1 MRDKVASLLP
11 PNGVAGVV
19 THLADQRRQ
28 FIMPPPRSALS
39 DRIIRTEGGG
49 VDSRSSGRK
58 ADGLPNN
65 APTAL
70 SRSSHHTGV
79 RMARASLL
87 TVAALF
93 GSLNVCLRLVY
104 ALPDA
109 PTPSVVGLVR
119 GVFTA
124 LCFAPSLSRLTLH
137 RRNSI
142 HGSKGADGLWSAAFW
157 LGLWN
162 VASQGLLTVGLTMT
176 SSSVRA
182 SFLAQSRVVITP
194 LISILGGQAVQPSV
208 WGGAVV
214 AIVGLLILTSDD
226 GDVGNGNNGYGV
238 SGSNTGDLLVLG
250 CAICWSMYLF
260 QFGKVAHRFDKV
272 SLQST
277 TCAIRAGMYGAWF
290 LVAACLVHRKEER
303 HSLLETM
310 QSMWLGWRD
319 LRAWGL
325 LLFSAVGSGALAGLL
340 QQKGQATLSASET
353 NIILSSE
360 RTNLGW
366 NVCLALP
373 WRTPF
378 TKRECWW
385 TYNIFCCHRCYW
397 GIGWLTSNDKDLWQK
412 KGEGFVTP
420 SWWRMMILLLHC
432 CISNM
437 LTKFLLAAFFA
448 DL

>member
-11 PNGVAGVV
+11 PNGVAAVV

-28 FIMPPPRSALS
+28 LIMRPPPRLALS
-39 DRIIRTEGGG
+39 DRIMRTEAGG
-49 VDSRSSGRK
+49 VDRSTCTSRSSGRN

-65 APTAL
+65 DPPAS
-70 SRSSHHTGV
+70 SRPSHHTSVG
-79 RMARASLL
+79 MARASMLI
-87 TVAALF
+87 VAALF

-109 PTPSVVGLVR
+109 PAPSVVGLVR

-124 LCFAPSLSRLTLH
+124 LCFAPSLSRLVLH
-137 RRNSI
+137 RRNSTQ
-142 HGSKGADGLWSAAFW
+142 GSKGDSDGLWSAAFW

-182 SFLAQSRVVITP
+182 SFLAQSSVVITP
-194 LISILGGQAVQPSV
+194 LISVLAGQAVKASV

-214 AIVGLLILTSDD
+214 AIVGLLILSSND

-238 SGSNTGDLLVLG
+238 SGSSSGDLLVLG
-250 CAICWSMYLF
+250 CAVCWSMYLF
-260 QFGKVAHRFDKV
+260 QFGRVAHRFDKI
-272 SLQST
+272 SLQSA
-277 TCAIRAGMYGAWF
+277 TCVIRCFMYFAWF
-290 LVAACLVHRKEER
+290 LVAANNVRRNEGR

-310 QSMWLGWRD
+310 ESMWLGWRD

-360 RTNLGW
+360 PIWAGMFAWVFLGELLSPKE
-366 NVCLALP
+366 NVGGLIIFSAAIVATGTLDGLLP
-373 WRTPF
+373 MMKINA
-378 TKRECWW
+378 KR
-385 TYNIFCCHRCYW
+385 RA
-397 GIGWLTSNDKDLWQK
+397 KDSSHPPG
-412 KGEGFVTP
+412 GE
-420 SWWRMMILLLHC
+420 L
-432 CISNM
+432 
-437 LTKFLLAAFFA
+437 
-448 DL
+448 

>member
-1 MRDKVASLLP
+1 MRDKVPSLPRP
-11 PNGVAGVV
+11 PNGVAAVV

-28 FIMPPPRSALS
+28 FMRPPPRVPLS
-39 DRIIRTEGGG
+39 DRIMRTEGGG
-49 VDSRSSGRK
+49 VDSRSASSGRN

-65 APTAL
+65 THPAS
-70 SRSSHHTGV
+70 SRSIHHTGV
-79 RMARASLL
+79 GMARASLL

-109 PTPSVVGLVR
+109 PAPSVVGLVR

-124 LCFAPSLSRLTLH
+124 LCFAPSLSELILH

-182 SFLAQSRVVITP
+182 SFLAQSSVVITP

-214 AIVGLLILTSDD
+214 AIVGLLILTSND

-250 CAICWSMYLF
+250 CAVCWSMYLF

-360 RTNLGW
+360 PIWAGMFAWLFLGELLSPKE
-366 NVCLALP
+366 NVGGLIIFSAAIVATGALDGLIP
-373 WRTPF
+373 I
-378 TKRECWW
+378 TKISGKRKA
-385 TYNIFCCHRCYW
+385 
-397 GIGWLTSNDKDLWQK
+397 KDSSHPPG
-412 KGEGFVTP
+412 GE
-420 SWWRMMILLLHC
+420 
-432 CISNM
+432 
-437 LTKFLLAAFFA
+437 
-448 DL
+448 

>member
-124 LCFAPSLSRLTLH
+124 LCFAPSLLRMILH
-137 RRNSI
+137 RRNST
-142 HGSKGADGLWSAAFW
+142 HGSKGDADGLWWAAFW

-162 VASQGLLTVGLTMT
+162 VAAQGLLTVGLTMT

-182 SFLAQSRVVITP
+182 SFLAQSSVVITP
-194 LISILGGQAVQPSV
+194 LISVLGGQAVKPSV

-214 AIVGLLILTSDD
+214 AIVGLLILSSND
-226 GDVGNGNNGYGV
+226 GGNNGYGV

-250 CAICWSMYLF
+250 CAVCWSMYLF
-260 QFGKVAHRFDKV
+260 QFGRIAHRLDKFL
-272 SLQST
+272 LQSA
-277 TCAIRAGMYGAWF
+277 TCAIRCCMYVAWF
-290 LVAACLVHRKEER
+290 LLAAIILHRKEGR
-303 HSLLETM
+303 QSLLETM
-310 QSMWLGWRD
+310 ESMWLGWRD

-360 RTNLGW
+360 PIWAGMFAWLFLGELLSAKE
-366 NVCLALP
+366 NAGGLIIFSAAIVASGALDGLLP
-373 WRTPF
+373 ILKINA
-378 TKRECWW
+378 KRKA
-385 TYNIFCCHRCYW
+385 
-397 GIGWLTSNDKDLWQK
+397 KDSLHPPG
-412 KGEGFVTP
+412 GE
-420 SWWRMMILLLHC
+420 L
-432 CISNM
+432 
-437 LTKFLLAAFFA
+437 
-448 DL
+448 